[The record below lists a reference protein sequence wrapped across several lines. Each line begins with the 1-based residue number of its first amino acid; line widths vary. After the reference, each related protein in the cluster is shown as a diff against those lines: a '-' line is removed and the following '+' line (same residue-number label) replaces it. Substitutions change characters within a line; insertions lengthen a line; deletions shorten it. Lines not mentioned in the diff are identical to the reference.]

1 MKFGYLPESDLET
14 GNNLRDGSQLHDA
27 LRTLQVCH
35 SQYIP
40 MHNYININNKYSI
53 YSIYYINHTKH

>member
-14 GNNLRDGSQLHDA
+14 GNLRDGSQLHDA

-35 SQYIP
+35 RQYL
-40 MHNYININNKYSI
+40 
-53 YSIYYINHTKH
+53 HTI